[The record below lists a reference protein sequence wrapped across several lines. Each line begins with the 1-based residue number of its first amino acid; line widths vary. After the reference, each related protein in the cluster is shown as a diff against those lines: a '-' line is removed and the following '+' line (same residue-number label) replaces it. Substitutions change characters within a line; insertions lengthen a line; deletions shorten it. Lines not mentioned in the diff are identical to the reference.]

1 MRDMMIFF
9 CICRM
14 ISAYLYVS
22 TILSTQPYIFFIM
35 KTILIIEKDIAE
47 LDTLL
52 GIFQEWNTEFNILT
66 ARDEFNALSILK
78 NHQIEIILCATS
90 ILCRDGKNLLASITE
105 LYPFI
110 PCIGLLGSKEPNNN
124 QLLAKGAVYLH
135 HKPYN
140 SAQLFEHITEL
151 LILSDGSTIRDIPTH
166 SLLQMLETEENTSTV
181 KIYGKSETGYIFIEA
196 GIPMASETDQL
207 KGQDAFFEII
217 GWDDVIIEVLHF
229 NGQRERNLDRPLI
242 ALIMEGFK
250 LKDENDSQDIVTT
263 TSNHN
268 ERPLLKKVSTVGQRL
283 SLDIGSRIKLEFNQ
297 IEGTFNTTMIGMSPN
312 SYLVTTFPTQ
322 LVSKKDAPSIG
333 SHVLAKFLHIGKL
346 CIFKSIIVATTRQPQ
361 DLLFLDYPSVIH
373 YHEMR
378 QTKRTCIFI
387 PCTLNLSE
395 GGEFF
400 GALIDMSSS
409 GGLCEIKIKGNQ
421 HLPPTSLQSQI
432 ELRCLLPGMKE
443 EQQIHGIIKNMTQNS
458 TETRFGIEF
467 INIHSFLIETINK
480 YLFSIEQLEE

>member
-1 MRDMMIFF
+1 MRNMILFF
-9 CICRM
+9 CILRM

-66 ARDEFNALSILK
+66 ARDEINALSILK
-78 NHQIEIILCATS
+78 NHQIEIILCSTS
-90 ILCRDGKNLLASITE
+90 ILCRNGENLLAVITK
-105 LYPFI
+105 LYPFT
-110 PCIGLLGSKEPNNN
+110 PCIGLLGPKEPNDN
-124 QLLAKGAVYLH
+124 QQLPKGAVYLH
-135 HKPYN
+135 DKPYN

-151 LILSDGSTIRDIPTH
+151 LIHSDGSTIRDIPTH
-166 SLLQMLETEENTSTV
+166 SLLQMLETEENTCTV
-181 KIYGKSETGYIFIEA
+181 KVYGKSEQGYIFIEA
-196 GIPMASETDQL
+196 GLPMASETDQL
-207 KGQDAFFEII
+207 NGEDAFFEII

-229 NGQRERNLDRPLI
+229 NGQREKNLDRPLI
-242 ALIMEGFK
+242 SLIMEGFK
-250 LKDENDSQDIVTT
+250 LKDENDFRGIVTPANT
-263 TSNHN
+263 DK
-268 ERPLLKKVSTVGQRL
+268 ERPKLKKVSTVGQRL

-297 IEGTFNTTMIGMSPN
+297 IEGAFDATTIGMSPN

-322 LVSKKDAPSIG
+322 LASKKDAPSIG
-333 SHVLAKFLHIGKL
+333 SHVLAKFLHMGKL
-346 CIFKSIIVATTRQPQ
+346 CIFKSSIVATTRQPQ

-378 QTKRTCIFI
+378 QTKRTGIFI
-387 PCTLNLSE
+387 PCTLHLLE
-395 GGEFF
+395 GGEYF

-409 GGLCEIKIKGNQ
+409 GGLCEIKTKGNQ
-421 HLPPTSLQSQI
+421 PLPPISLQSQI
-432 ELRCLLPGMKE
+432 NLRCLLPGMKE

-467 INIHSFLIETINK
+467 INMHSFLIETINK